1 MHHFIYSVVPEK
13 LSSLGEKM
21 VFSHGDLGMGN
32 ILVDDSDKIGIIDF
46 SESVYLDEAADFMD
60 IEDNKLR
67 EEILSSY
74 GADDI
79 LREKVTIRRAVR
91 PMFAIGTYRD
101 RTENEIQRFVNKVR
115 KWLNQN

>member
-32 ILVDDSDKIGIIDF
+32 IFVDNGDKIGIIDF

-60 IEDNKLR
+60 IEDDGLC
-67 EEILSSY
+67 EEVLQSY
-74 GADDI
+74 GAD
-79 LREKVTIRRAVR
+79 
-91 PMFAIGTYRD
+91 
-101 RTENEIQRFVNKVR
+101 ENLIFLFRFYN
-115 KWLNQN
+115 